1 MNNLSGLREILTNR
15 LWDMDVESIH
25 HYVDLLNRNFSM
37 HIPLVM
43 EPEKEFRP
51 AMLCSRDRFAE
62 TLYVGDAE
70 WINWR
75 HELDE
80 NDQVISMLCINGPIT
95 RNGGACS
102 YGSKQIRDRVIK
114 AANLEQTIGHL
125 FIIDSEGGSAMA
137 KYDFKYAIDYL
148 RSKGQKSIAL
158 IDGRALSAL
167 YALAA
172 LCDEIYFMDDS
183 NTVGCI
189 GTMAAFTMSIPFTEN
204 ERSHDRY
211 VELYSDY
218 SPLKNDDIR
227 KAQEGDYSEI
237 IADLNRS
244 AMDYIEMV
252 KAARPNVT
260 EEQLKGITCKASEA
274 IGTLVDGKGTI
285 ESCVERLL
293 ELTAT
298 PKPTQEPVGEPGN
311 EPEGEGQD
319 ESDDDEKKR
328 KKCGESRTE
337 GEEANNQTDNDM
349 KEYKNIQVA
358 CGAPALES
366 DKEDHLFL
374 HRDYCEALDSYI
386 ERARQ
391 NEDAL
396 TAKMEEIG
404 KLTSTIEQL
413 KSEHQEAI
421 EKLTAEQQEALT
433 AKEAEIAS
441 LKEQVEKAQA
451 EIVEKNAELEQLAN
465 QPEPAPAPAQAP
477 QSDAAVTEVKKA
489 DNLVCKAGMTAKER
503 REALAKRNEEL
514 RRQIYG

>member
-1 MNNLSGLREILTNR
+1 M
-15 LWDMDVESIH
+15 
-25 HYVDLLNRNFSM
+25 
-37 HIPLVM
+37 
-43 EPEKEFRP
+43 
-51 AMLCSRDRFAE
+51 
-62 TLYVGDAE
+62 
-70 WINWR
+70 
-75 HELDE
+75 
-80 NDQVISMLCINGPIT
+80 
-95 RNGGACS
+95 
-102 YGSKQIRDRVIK
+102 
-114 AANLEQTIGHL
+114 
-125 FIIDSEGGSAMA
+125 
-137 KYDFKYAIDYL
+137 
-148 RSKGQKSIAL
+148 
-158 IDGRALSAL
+158 
-167 YALAA
+167 
-172 LCDEIYFMDDS
+172 
-183 NTVGCI
+183 
-189 GTMAAFTMSIPFTEN
+189 
-204 ERSHDRY
+204 
-211 VELYSDY
+211 
-218 SPLKNDDIR
+218 
-227 KAQEGDYSEI
+227 
-237 IADLNRS
+237 
-244 AMDYIEMV
+244 
-252 KAARPNVT
+252 
-260 EEQLKGITCKASEA
+260 
-274 IGTLVDGKGTI
+274 
-285 ESCVERLL
+285 ERLL

-298 PKPTQEPVGEPGN
+298 PEPTQEPVGEPGP

-404 KLTSTIEQL
+404 KLTSAIEQM

-433 AKEAEIAS
+433 AKEAEIS
-441 LKEQVEKAQA
+441 ELKAQVEKSQA
-451 EIVEKNAELEQLAN
+451 EIAEKNAELEQLAN

-477 QSDAAVTEVKKA
+477 QSDAAVTEEKQA